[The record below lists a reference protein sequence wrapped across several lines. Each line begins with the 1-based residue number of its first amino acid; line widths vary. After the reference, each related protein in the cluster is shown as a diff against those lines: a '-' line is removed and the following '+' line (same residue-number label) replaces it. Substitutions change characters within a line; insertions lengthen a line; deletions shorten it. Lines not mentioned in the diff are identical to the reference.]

1 MKIMIWVGYQKHR
14 FDKKTWLKNGIG
26 GSEYCA
32 IKLADYL
39 DLQGHD
45 VTIAGDVKE
54 GNFWGVKY
62 IHYDNLLRY
71 MGPRGLT
78 EVNDLVVYHHYD
90 AVIGSNYLNYFKHL
104 EEASITFDKNYF
116 WLHNPYY
123 YDWYRGMEMKDQ
135 DEYLKKIDKIV
146 GVSEYHIGLLKD
158 KFKSLYDTPQQLDTY
173 IHSIDNAIDLNDY
186 KGIESKYKIKN
197 RIIWTSSPDRGLEF
211 ILDNWNDWKQSIP
224 DLSLEICCPPY
235 ATDWFKRDIS
245 ELKDVNW
252 QGNRC
257 PRDLK
262 REIAKAEYWIYMS
275 DYVETYCISALE
287 MLMGEVKC
295 ITTGTGNIKNII
307 TPNRGEICDMN
318 PDTVKEIL
326 IRNNTDKEY
335 SDKWNNKSIKA
346 KLWAETQNWN
356 ERAIEWSNLIN
367 E

>member
-1 MKIMIWVGYQKHR
+1 MKIMIWVGYQKNQ
-14 FDKKTWLKNGIG
+14 FNKKTWLKNGIG

-32 IKLADYL
+32 IKLSDYL

-45 VTIAGDVKE
+45 VTIVGDVKE

-62 IHYDNLLRY
+62 IHFDNLLRY
-71 MGPRGLT
+71 RGPRGLQEIHELKT
-78 EVNDLVVYHHYD
+78 YEHYD
-90 AVIGSNYLNYFKHL
+90 VVIATNYLNYFKHL
-104 EEASITFDKNYF
+104 EDAKITFSKNYF
-116 WLHNPYY
+116 WLHNTGYY
-123 YDWYRGMEMKDQ
+123 GWYRGGNIPNQ
-135 DEYLKKIDKIV
+135 DEYLRKVDKIV
-146 GVSEYHIGLLKD
+146 GVSEYHRDILKD
-158 KFKSLYDTPQQLDTY
+158 KFKALYDTPQQLDTY
-173 IHSIDNAIDLNDY
+173 IHSIDNAICLDDY
-186 KGIESKYKIKN
+186 KNHNNESKIKN

-211 ILDNWNDWKQSIP
+211 ILDNWEDWKQAIP

-252 QGNRC
+252 QGARC
-257 PRDLK
+257 PNDLK

-275 DYVETYCISALE
+275 GYNETYCISALE

-307 TPNRGEICDMN
+307 TPDRGVIIDMN
-318 PDTVKEIL
+318 PDYVKKIL
-326 IRNNTDKEY
+326 IKNNTDKEY
-335 SDKWNNKSIKA
+335 SDKWRNKSIKA

-356 ERAIEWSNLIN
+356 ERVIEWCNLIN